1 MHLTF
6 STANVPTIPLLTGKD
21 SSGGGRAKT
30 ALIPRNFGVVLTKIK
45 FKIGDKTYFE
55 GNVNM
60 GEFFEIN
67 ADRDAFDG

>member
-1 MHLTF
+1 MFRQSLCLQ
-6 STANVPTIPLLTGKD
+6 VQIRR
-21 SSGGGRAKT
+21 GGRAKT